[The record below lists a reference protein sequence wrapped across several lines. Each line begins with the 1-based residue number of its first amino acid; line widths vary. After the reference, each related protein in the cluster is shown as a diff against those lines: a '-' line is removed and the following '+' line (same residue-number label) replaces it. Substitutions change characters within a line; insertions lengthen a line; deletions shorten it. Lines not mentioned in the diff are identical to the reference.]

1 MPLSQGMD
9 GRMSEKP
16 QYICVFIPDKECP
29 VKTQYKLQPENLLG
43 YCTICYI
50 NPTNKQETR
59 QETVKMDPMM
69 IVAQNL
75 PMLLDKYLKLSK
87 QEKDQLLDAIKLL
100 ADIQQMQIQRTQ

>member
-1 MPLSQGMD
+1 MD

-50 NPTNKQETR
+50 NPTNR
-59 QETVKMDPMM
+59 QETAKIDPMM
-69 IVAQNL
+69 IIAQNA
-75 PMLLDKYLKLSK
+75 PRLLDMYFKLSK
-87 QEKDQLLDAIKLL
+87 EEKDQLFDAIKLL
-100 ADIQQMQIQRTQ
+100 ADIQRMQQ